1 MNMSPTEAASAL
13 REVDE
18 TTARTVAM
26 KGYRN
31 ASPHLMLWGAIWIL
45 GYVLMGI
52 EPKQNWG
59 WVWLPLDLVGVVG
72 SAVIGSRMRSAVG
85 AGVSP
90 SSLPLAPLMVTM
102 LFIALFIVSAYAVFA
117 PTTSEPYLVFP
128 ALVLGLVYVV
138 AGAWRMP
145 RLAWIGAA
153 VFVAT
158 MVGFLFFRPM
168 LPFWIAAVGGGG
180 LVLGGLWLRKI

>member
-1 MNMSPTEAASAL
+1 MRAAVRA
-13 REVDE
+13 
-18 TTARTVAM
+18 
-26 KGYRN
+26 
-31 ASPHLMLWGAIWIL
+31 GA
-45 GYVLMGI
+45 
-52 EPKQNWG
+52 EPSG
-59 WVWLPLDLVGVVG
+59 
-72 SAVIGSRMRSAVG
+72 
-85 AGVSP
+85 
-90 SSLPLAPLMVTM
+90 LPLAPLMVTM
-102 LFIALFIVSAYAVFA
+102 LFIALFIICAYAVFA
-117 PTTSEPYLVFP
+117 PTTSDPYLVFP

-168 LPFWIAAVGGGG
+168 LAYWIAAVGGGG